1 MRFEDDKNVHH
12 KTMIDQ
18 TQLRK
23 LYDAFNARD
32 IETILAQLQPD
43 VKWANGM
50 EGGTVLG
57 RDNVRAYW
65 LGQFETL
72 RPHLEVLDLQEDE
85 AGRAVF
91 KVHQSVRDL
100 SGALLVEQQARH
112 RFTLEEGKIALFEIV
127 EPS

>member
-1 MRFEDDKNVHH
+1 
-12 KTMIDQ
+12 MINE
-18 TQLRK
+18 THLRT

-43 VKWANGM
+43 VKWANGL
-50 EGGTVLG
+50 EGGYVWG

-65 LGQFETL
+65 LKQFETL
-72 RPHLEVLDLQEDE
+72 RPHLEILDLQEDD

-91 KVHQSVRDL
+91 TLHQSVRDL
-100 SGALLVEQQARH
+100 SGALLVEQQVRH
-112 RFTLEEGKIALFEIV
+112 RFTLQDGKIALFEIV